1 MDFMN
6 DKDERKNILAF
17 LCVCIV
23 WGSTYLAIRIGVSAF
38 PPALFAGLRFLLA
51 GLAMVIYACLKGL
64 KFPNKIDIRR
74 LSIVGL
80 FLLVGGN
87 GLVVLASQ
95 WVHSGIT
102 SLIVASMPIFMALI
116 ELCLPKSS
124 RIAGKGWFGLILGF
138 SGVVLLVITSSGTGA
153 INVSGALILICAT
166 LFWSIG
172 SVYSKQ
178 FRSTGSIVTHI
189 GIQMLAGGIVLTS
202 IGIFLGEVS
211 RVNLTLK
218 GIGSILYLAI
228 FGSVLAYSCYIY
240 ILMRWPAS
248 KAGTYAY
255 VNPLVAIFLGFIVL
269 KEPISLKILIC
280 TGVILMGVF
289 LVQTSKLK
297 PVSEAVLQVDSVNTS
312 GEV

>member
-1 MDFMN
+1 MDLISN
-6 DKDERKNILAF
+6 KEEQKNIAAF

-38 PPALFAGLRFLLA
+38 PPALFAGFRFLIA
-51 GLAMVIYACLKGL
+51 GLAMVIYARFRGL
-64 KFPNKIDIRR
+64 KFPDKATTKR

-116 ELCLPKSS
+116 ELAIPGATRIKS
-124 RIAGKGWFGLILGF
+124 KGWLGLILGF
-138 SGVVLLVITSSGTGA
+138 SGVILLVSGSSGTGA
-153 INVSGALILICAT
+153 IDVKGALLLLCAT
-166 LFWSIG
+166 FFWSAG

-178 FRSTGSIVTHI
+178 FKATGSMVAQI
-189 GIQMLAGGIVLTS
+189 GIQMLAGGIVLTL
-202 IGIFLGEVS
+202 IGLVLGEGS
-211 RVNLTLK
+211 RVNLNLK
-218 GIGSILYLAI
+218 GVGAILYLAV
-228 FGSVLAYSCYIY
+228 FGSILAYSCYIY
-240 ILMRWPAS
+240 ILSRWPAA

-255 VNPLVAIFLGFIVL
+255 VNPLVAIFLGFLVL
-269 KEPISLKILIC
+269 QEPISLRVIIC

-289 LVQTSKLK
+289 LVQTSKIK
-297 PVSEAVLQVDSVNTS
+297 APATA
-312 GEV
+312 EVK